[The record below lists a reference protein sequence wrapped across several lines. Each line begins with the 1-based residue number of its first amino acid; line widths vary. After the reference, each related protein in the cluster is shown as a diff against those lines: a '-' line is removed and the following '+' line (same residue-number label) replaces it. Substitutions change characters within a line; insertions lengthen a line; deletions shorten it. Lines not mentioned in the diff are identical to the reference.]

1 MGIETADDAAIYK
14 LSDALVLTKPIG
26 SGVLFNA
33 VHSGKLPFKD
43 LEKYVLPLLA
53 SLNDIAMTTALKF
66 DVHACTDIT
75 GFGILGHLLEIS
87 LGCGARVVVDFK
99 TLPIYPYALERY
111 NKGESTGSNKGNRQM
126 VNTYSFEIQTTL
138 TNKEEELL
146 FDPQTSGGLLLS
158 VPDRQSADLIN
169 ALKTAG
175 VAVAEKIGHVVDEPA
190 GITVV

>member
-1 MGIETADDAAIYK
+1 MADIEMQ
-14 LSDALVLTKPIG
+14 KPVP
-26 SGVLFNA
+26 GVLFNA
-33 VHSGKLPFKD
+33 VYSGKLPFKD
-43 LEKYVLPLLA
+43 LEKDVLPVLA

-87 LGCGARVVVDFK
+87 LGCDAGVVVDFK
-99 TLPIYPYALERY
+99 ALPIYPYALEMY
-111 NKGESTGSNKGNRQM
+111 NKGETTGSNKGNRRM
-126 VNTYSFEIQTTL
+126 VTTHSFEIQTFL
-138 TNKEEELL
+138 SKHEEELL

-158 VPDRQSADLIN
+158 VPDSQSSDLIH

-175 VAVAEKIGHVVDEPA
+175 VAVAEKIGHVVAEPV